1 MVQQLANGLS
11 LGAVYALIAVGFA
24 LVFSVLKFSNF
35 SHGSVIM
42 LSAYFG
48 LWFSNR
54 FAVGLLPTI
63 LASLVVGGLIAVII
77 ERLGFRPI
85 RMKNGPLIYFFV
97 SSIAISLFFQYLMT
111 ALVGG
116 RFFMYR
122 SLLKMSSVNVGTLT
136 IPVVN
141 VYMLVVSAAALAAL
155 LYVLYRTRIGI
166 AIRAASGD
174 LLTPNLMGINTDL
187 IVSVTFFVSGAL
199 AGIAGVFLGMSLSVY
214 PQIGSLVLKAF
225 VATVIGGFGS
235 LGGAVV
241 GAFFLGLA
249 ETFTTAYLGG
259 DVTPMVTFLIMILFL
274 LLKPDGVAGLLGMGN
289 SSGTTQKA

>member
-1 MVQQLANGLS
+1 MIQQLVNGLS
-11 LGAVYALIAVGFA
+11 LGALYALIAVGFA

-48 LWFSNR
+48 LWFSNK
-54 FAVGLLPTI
+54 FAVGLLPMI
-63 LASLVVGGLIAVII
+63 LASLMVGGLIAVLI

-97 SSIAISLFFQYLMT
+97 SSIAVSMFFQYLMT

-122 SLLKMSSVNVGTLT
+122 SFMKASSLNIGNLT
-136 IPVVN
+136 IPVIN
-141 VYMLVVSAAALAAL
+141 LYMLAVSTVALAAL
-155 LYVLYRTRIGI
+155 LYVLYRTKIGI

-174 LLTPNLMGINTDL
+174 LFTPNLMGINTDL

-235 LGGAVV
+235 LGGAVA
-241 GAFFLGLA
+241 GAFLLGLA
-249 ETFTTAYLGG
+249 ETFTTAYFGG
-259 DVTPMVTFLIMILFL
+259 DVTPMVTFSIMVLFL
-274 LLKPDGVAGLLGMGN
+274 LLKPDGVAGLLGLGN
-289 SSGTTQKA
+289 SAGTAQKA